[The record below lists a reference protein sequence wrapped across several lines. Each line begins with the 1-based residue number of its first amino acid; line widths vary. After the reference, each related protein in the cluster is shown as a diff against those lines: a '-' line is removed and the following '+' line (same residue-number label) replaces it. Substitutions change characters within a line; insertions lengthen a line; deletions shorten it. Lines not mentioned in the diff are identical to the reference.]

1 MSIRVLFI
9 CHGKVLTK
17 WPRTLILQHF
27 SNKRCWIYNSFTTF
41 AEAVF
46 EASKE
51 SEKGFQY
58 TMISILF
65 VCWGN
70 ICRSPMCEYMMKDLV
85 KRKGIADEFYIESAA
100 TSTEEIGNGVYP
112 PAKRKL
118 ASVGISCNEKRARQL
133 TKADYSKF
141 DYIIGM
147 EDLNMRYM
155 LRILGGDPDGKLY
168 NLLDFTD
175 HPRAIADPW
184 YTGDFD
190 QTYDDIVEGLD
201 GFLNF
206 LHIQ

>member
-1 MSIRVLFI
+1 MI
-9 CHGKVLTK
+9 KV
-17 WPRTLILQHF
+17 
-27 SNKRCWIYNSFTTF
+27 
-41 AEAVF
+41 
-46 EASKE
+46 
-51 SEKGFQY
+51 
-58 TMISILF
+58 LF

-175 HPRAIADPW
+175 YPRAIADPW